1 MLRFDKI
8 FQADTCQLLTDTIDV
23 DAQSVVIYIQLV
35 IPQKLDNITAG
46 TDFTRISEQVVEDF
60 QLVFG
65 QLHSLS
71 LIF

>member
-8 FQADTCQLLTDTIDV
+8 FQSDTCQLLTDTIDV

-35 IPQKLDNITAG
+35 IPQKLDNITAA

-60 QLVFG
+60 
-65 QLHSLS
+65 
-71 LIF
+71 